1 MKEWQKNLMGII
13 ACLICFVILLF
24 MAAFLRKLSVLST
37 TLLFFIANE
46 IRKERVRQRRITLR

>member
-1 MKEWQKNLMGII
+1 MKTLKTVL
-13 ACLICFVILLF
+13 
-24 MAAFLRKLSVLST
+24 LSVLST